1 MTGVDECLVVQVR
14 QTSSAA
20 PLGEAPCVPAGG
32 EGFPWQTTV
41 AWSGASDPALTV
53 VVWTGGHVQGVE
65 RFAVTGVPG

>member
-1 MTGVDECLVVQVR
+1 M
-14 QTSSAA
+14 
-20 PLGEAPCVPAGG
+20 PAGG

-53 VVWTGGHVQGVE
+53 VVWTGGHVQDVE